1 MASSSRLA
9 LIRHEF
15 ELSLDVFKGI
25 VQGFRD
31 DCEQGL
37 RTVSVSGLATMISS
51 YVTRLPTGEET
62 GTFLALDLGGS
73 TLRACAVDLLGNGQV
88 NVTEVRRLIDILFEL
103 VKERI
108 SLIGSLIRSPN
119 SYSN

>member
-1 MASSSRLA
+1 
-9 LIRHEF
+9 
-15 ELSLDVFKGI
+15 
-25 VQGFRD
+25 
-31 DCEQGL
+31 
-37 RTVSVSGLATMISS
+37 MISS